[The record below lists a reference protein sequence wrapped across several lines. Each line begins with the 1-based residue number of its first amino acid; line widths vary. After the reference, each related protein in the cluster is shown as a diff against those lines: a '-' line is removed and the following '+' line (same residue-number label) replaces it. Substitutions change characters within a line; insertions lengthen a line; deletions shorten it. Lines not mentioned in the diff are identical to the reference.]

1 MYYVIDYKKHK
12 QYHRVT
18 VDNLLTVFKYLLQ
31 SEKIYCHY
39 NNRMSHYI
47 TIDFKKLLLAFYS
60 IAITLF
66 ICYNFYAIDKS
77 YAQSKK
83 YVDNMQK
90 VCYQQNE
97 N

>member
-1 MYYVIDYKKHK
+1 MYYTIDYKKNK
-12 QYHRVT
+12 QAYRVT

-39 NNRMSHYI
+39 NNRASKYI
-47 TIDFKKLLLAFYS
+47 TIDFKNLLLAFYS

-66 ICYNFYAIDKS
+66 ICFNFYAIDKS
-77 YAQSKK
+77 YTQSKK

-90 VCYQQNE
+90 VYYQQNE
-97 N
+97 D